1 VSPASLYA
9 ATALTGRHEQVYY
22 IENTYQ
28 PISGYHE
35 PIFKTR
41 IKVVGGGG
49 VGIYVRSQYER
60 ELCEKLTSIE
70 YKVKHLEFVAVEVS
84 LEDFWKVLIIGIFRP
99 TGKTPTD
106 ILKELE
112 LIFKTALDTK
122 LPVIIAGDFNI
133 DVTNVNDALAKK
145 YAALV
150 NKYNLRMLV
159 REPTRITSK
168 SNALLDHILTNEEMT
183 SEVTATVLD
192 CQIAEHQVTI
202 AEWY

>member
-1 VSPASLYA
+1 M
-9 ATALTGRHEQVYY
+9 E
-22 IENTYQ
+22 I
-28 PISGYHE
+28 
-35 PIFKTR
+35 
-41 IKVVGGGG
+41 
-49 VGIYVRSQYER
+49 
-60 ELCEKLTSIE
+60 CEKLTSIE
-70 YKVKHLEFVAVEVS
+70 YKVKHMEFVGIEVS

-133 DVTNVNDALAKK
+133 DVTNVTDALAKK

-159 REPTRITSK
+159 REPTRISSK
-168 SNALLDHILTNEEMT
+168 SNALLDHILINDEMT

-192 CQIAEHQVTI
+192 VQIAEHQVTI

>member
-1 VSPASLYA
+1 M
-9 ATALTGRHEQVYY
+9 
-22 IENTYQ
+22 
-28 PISGYHE
+28 
-35 PIFKTR
+35 
-41 IKVVGGGG
+41 
-49 VGIYVRSQYER
+49 

-70 YKVKHLEFVAVEVS
+70 YKVKHMEFLGIEVS

-112 LIFKTALDTK
+112 LIFKTALDTN

-150 NKYNLRMLV
+150 NKYNLRMIV
-159 REPTRITSK
+159 RDPTRISSK
-168 SNALLDHILTNEEMT
+168 STAILDHILINDEMT

-192 CQIAEHQVTI
+192 VQIAEHQVTI

>member
-1 VSPASLYA
+1 MV
-9 ATALTGRHEQVYY
+9 
-22 IENTYQ
+22 
-28 PISGYHE
+28 
-35 PIFKTR
+35 
-41 IKVVGGGG
+41 
-49 VGIYVRSQYER
+49 
-60 ELCEKLTSIE
+60 LCEKLTSIE
-70 YKVKHLEFVAVEVS
+70 YKVKHMEFLGIEVS

-112 LIFKTALDTK
+112 LIFKTALDTN

-150 NKYNLRMLV
+150 NKYNLRMIV
-159 REPTRITSK
+159 RDPTRISSK
-168 SNALLDHILTNEEMT
+168 STAILDHILINDEMT
-183 SEVTATVLD
+183 SEVIATVLD
-192 CQIAEHQVTI
+192 VQIAEHQVTI

>member
-1 VSPASLYA
+1 MV
-9 ATALTGRHEQVYY
+9 
-22 IENTYQ
+22 
-28 PISGYHE
+28 
-35 PIFKTR
+35 
-41 IKVVGGGG
+41 
-49 VGIYVRSQYER
+49 
-60 ELCEKLTSIE
+60 LCEKLTSIE
-70 YKVKHLEFVAVEVS
+70 YKVKHMEFLGIEVS

-112 LIFKTALDTK
+112 LIFKTALDTN

-150 NKYNLRMLV
+150 NKYNLRMIV
-159 REPTRITSK
+159 RDPTRITSK
-168 SNALLDHILTNEEMT
+168 STAILDHILINDEMT
-183 SEVTATVLD
+183 SEVIATVLD
-192 CQIAEHQVTI
+192 VQIAEHQVTI